1 MLDILIKDA
10 LIVDGS
16 GKKGYKGAIGIK
28 DNVIECIEE
37 RTGLLKGNIIID
49 AQGKVVCPG
58 FIDVHSHGDLA
69 ILRDPLCKD
78 KIQQGITTQVIGNCG
93 QSVAPLKEGT
103 VQSLRNYVTP
113 VFGNIPGEWEW
124 ESFKEYL
131 SLIQK
136 QGVATN
142 IVPLVGHLTIR
153 VAAMGFDSRNLTPEE
168 LEKMKLLVTEALEA
182 GTFGLSTG
190 LTYPPSCY
198 ATTDELVKLCKIVA
212 RSKGIY
218 VSHTRVIDSVKKAVK
233 EAIYIGENTNIP
245 VEISHLQISG
255 KIQGESIQDTFRL
268 VEEARE
274 RGIDITYDQYPYKA
288 GSGLMAAIL
297 PPTLVYKGNI
307 DETVNYL
314 SNKTVREKISKELED
329 TKTDWEN
336 VIITSSLSDNN
347 KHLEGKSIK
356 TIALLKNKS
365 PLDLLIDL
373 LVKEKISTVG
383 IFFGK
388 NEEDLCEIVKHPCAM
403 VGTDGLYNSGKLHPR
418 SWGTFPKMLRKYV
431 REDKTLT
438 IEDAIKKM
446 TYLPAKKLEL
456 RDRGR
461 IDKGMMADVV
471 VFDLAKIEDAASYEC
486 PVNPPKGIEYVI
498 INGQIVL
505 NKGRH
510 EKILQGKV
518 LKRE

>member
-1 MLDILIKDA
+1 M
-10 LIVDGS
+10 DGS

-28 DNVIECIEE
+28 DNVIEYIGE
-37 RTGLLKGNIIID
+37 RAGLLKSNIIID
-49 AQGKVVCPG
+49 GQGKVICPG
-58 FIDVHSHGDLA
+58 FVDMHSHGDLA
-69 ILRDPLCKD
+69 ILGDPLCKD

-113 VFGNIPGEWEW
+113 ILGNVPREWEW
-124 ESFKEYL
+124 KSFKEYL

-142 IVPLVGHLTIR
+142 IVPLVGHLTVR
-153 VAAMGFDSRNLTPEE
+153 VAAMGFDSRNPAPEE

-182 GTFGLSTG
+182 GAFGLSTG

-198 ATTDELVKLCKIVA
+198 TTTDELVKLCKIVA

-218 VSHTRVIDSVKKAVK
+218 VSHTRVIDSVKKAAK
-233 EAIYIGENTNIP
+233 EAIYIGENTDIS

-268 VEEARE
+268 IEEARE
-274 RGIDITYDQYPYKA
+274 RGIDVTYDQYPYKA

-297 PPTLVYKGNI
+297 PPSLIYKSDVEETI
-307 DETVNYL
+307 DFL
-314 SNKTVREKISKELED
+314 SNKNIRKKINEKLENI
-329 TKTDWEN
+329 KGNWEN
-336 VIITSSLSDNN
+336 VIVASSLSDKNRN
-347 KHLEGKSIK
+347 LEGKSIK
-356 TIALLKNKS
+356 IIALLKNKS
-365 PLDLLIDL
+365 PLDTLIDL
-373 LVKEKISTVG
+373 LVEEKISVVG

-388 NEEDLCEIVKHPCAM
+388 NEEDLREIVRHPCAM

-431 REDKTLT
+431 RENKTLT

-446 TYLPAKKLEL
+446 TYLPAKKLGL
-456 RDRGR
+456 GNRGK
-461 IDKGMMADVV
+461 IGKDMVADLVV
-471 VFDLAKIEDAASYEC
+471 LDPAKIEDTASYEY
-486 PVNPPKGIEYVI
+486 PVNQSRGIEYVI
-498 INGQIVL
+498 VGGESSFKQR
-505 NKGRH
+505 K
-510 EKILQGKV
+510 K
-518 LKRE
+518 